1 MQFNCPADID
11 LTGPLYLNL
20 QIPINFSLGIKTH
33 IIRDLYQMIFKTRKF
48 KINRV
53 RQKRL
58 QEYLIALDADLAGLS
73 YREIAIRIWGKRLI
87 FEDWNGGQ
95 GYLKNRVRRYVA
107 RGHYYMNGGYLD
119 LLKK

>member
-11 LTGPLYLNL
+11 LTGPLYLDL
-20 QIPINFSLGIKTH
+20 QVPLNFSLGIKTH
-33 IIRDLYQMIFKTRKF
+33 IIRDLYQIIFKTRKF

-58 QEYLIALDADLAGLS
+58 QDYLIALDADLTGLS
-73 YREIAIRIWGKRLI
+73 YREIAIKLWGESLI

-95 GYLKNRVRRYVA
+95 GHLKNRVRRYVA
-107 RGHYYMNGGYLD
+107 RGHYYMNGGYMD

>member
-1 MQFNCPADID
+1 M
-11 LTGPLYLNL
+11 
-20 QIPINFSLGIKTH
+20 
-33 IIRDLYQMIFKTRKF
+33 IRDLYQIIFKTRKF
-48 KINRV
+48 KTNRV

-73 YREIAIRIWGKRLI
+73 YREIAIRLWGESLVI
-87 FEDWNGGQ
+87 EDWNGGQ
-95 GYLKNRVRRYVA
+95 GHLKNRVRRYVA